1 MASPPAGSS
10 SAPLTDTPAV
20 DSFSPP
26 ASFEAALEELEALI
40 QDMESGR
47 MSLEASVTAYR
58 RGAQLVAF
66 CRENLARVQQQ
77 VRVLEGDLLKPF
89 DGQIGQGG

>member
-1 MASPPAGSS
+1 MASPSAGSS
-10 SAPLTDTPAV
+10 AAPPDQPSPDSAA
-20 DSFSPP
+20 PP
-26 ASFEAALEELEALI
+26 ASFEVALEELEALI
-40 QDMESGR
+40 QEMESGR
-47 MSLEASVTAYR
+47 LSLEASVGAYR

-89 DGQIGQGG
+89 DGQTGQGGS